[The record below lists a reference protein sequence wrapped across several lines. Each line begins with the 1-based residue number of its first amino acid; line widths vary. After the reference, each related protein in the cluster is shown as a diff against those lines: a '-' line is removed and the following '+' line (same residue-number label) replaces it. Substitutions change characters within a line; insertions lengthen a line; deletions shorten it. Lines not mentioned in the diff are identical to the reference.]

1 MTPRKWPYN
10 RNDISTIE
18 REELGLNACR
28 KKRKSCGKI
37 RKERKG
43 WEKEN
48 EGGRQLRKEEI
59 ERKKDREATGTKVL
73 QKISEGLKRTI
84 KGTRVDG

>member
-28 KKRKSCGKI
+28 KRRKSCGKI
-37 RKERKG
+37 RKKAREDGRMKMRG
-43 WEKEN
+43 
-48 EGGRQLRKEEI
+48 EGN
-59 ERKKDREATGTKVL
+59 
-73 QKISEGLKRTI
+73 
-84 KGTRVDG
+84 